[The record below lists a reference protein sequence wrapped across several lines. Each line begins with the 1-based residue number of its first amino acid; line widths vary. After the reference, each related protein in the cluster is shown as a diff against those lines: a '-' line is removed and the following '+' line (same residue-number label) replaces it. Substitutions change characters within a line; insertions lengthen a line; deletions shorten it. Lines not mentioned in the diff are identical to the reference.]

1 MSATP
6 LRAAGLPGLIL
17 SAALSLALTAPAQGQ
32 DPSGE
37 QVFNDFCAACH
48 VNLQAQDGKIPSVDS
63 LRRLHPNAILR
74 TLTDGAM
81 RLQGDALQPAQR
93 IAVAEYLGGGP
104 VLEQA
109 LSFTQGMCESLPP
122 LTSPAADATW
132 SGWSKDAG
140 NTRFTAD
147 TGGITRSNVA
157 QLKLKWAFGIPDVTQ
172 ARAQPAVWGDRIF
185 VGSQAGVVFAL
196 DTNSGCTYW
205 SFKTEGGVRSAISV
219 AELDIDGAPRT
230 VVFFND
236 LRAMAYAVDAETGE
250 LLWSKKVDEH
260 PSAIA
265 TGALKYHD
273 GKLYVP
279 MSGLPEEALANHNN
293 DYECCSFRGSVT
305 ALDARNGREL
315 WKTYALPE
323 PQLVRRLS
331 DGRGL
336 YGPAGA
342 AIWNTPTIDTKRGL
356 LYITTGNAY
365 VEPPSSTS
373 NAVLALDLESGQIR
387 WVNQVLENDIWSG
400 GCEPDLGG
408 NTGNEG
414 CFQPVGP
421 DFDFSA
427 SVVLTT
433 MANGKDILVATQKS
447 GLGFAF
453 DPDDGGRTL
462 WTYRWGVGAAA
473 GGVYGAS
480 SDGERA
486 YFAVADQRTERPGGL
501 HGVDLAS
508 GERVWFTPPADL
520 LCAAGPGC
528 GPAQSAAVTSIPGVV
543 FSGSMDGG
551 LRAYDSET
559 GEIIWTFNAN
569 RRFDTVNGVE
579 ANGGSL
585 DAAGPVL
592 AGGMLFVPAGN
603 GGPFGS
609 PGNVLLAFSLE

>member
-1 MSATP
+1 MTASKRLA
-6 LRAAGLPGLIL
+6 
-17 SAALSLALTAPAQGQ
+17 AALFGIASLAFLPASQAQ
-32 DPSGE
+32 SLAGE
-37 QVFNDFCAACH
+37 QIFADNCAACH
-48 VNLQAQDGKIPSVDS
+48 VQLQAQDAKIPSEATLRS
-63 LRRLHPNAILR
+63 LNANAILR
-74 TLTDGAM
+74 SLTDGAM
-81 RLQGDALQPAQR
+81 RLQGDLLSHEDR
-93 IAVAEYLGGGP
+93 VAVAEYLSGGP
-104 VLEQA
+104 VIEQA
-109 LSFTQGMCESLPP
+109 LSFSQGMCESLPP
-122 LTSPAADATW
+122 IAPPAAGSVW
-132 SGWSKDAG
+132 SGWSQDAG
-140 NTRFTAD
+140 NSRFTAE
-147 TGGITRSNVA
+147 TGGIDKGNVA
-157 QLKLKWAFGIPDVTQ
+157 QLQLKWAFGIPDVTQ
-172 ARAQPAVWGDRIF
+172 ARAQPAVWGDRLF

-196 DTNSGCTYW
+196 NALSGCSYW

-219 AELDIDGAPRT
+219 AELAVDGEMRT
-230 VVFFND
+230 LVFFND

-250 LLWSKKVDEH
+250 LVWSKKVDEH

-305 ALDARNGREL
+305 ALDASTGTEL
-315 WKTYALPE
+315 WKTYMLPE
-323 PQLVRRLS
+323 PQLVRTLP
-331 DGRGL
+331 DGRAL
-336 YGPAGA
+336 RGPAGA
-342 AIWNTPTIDTKRGL
+342 AVWNTPTIDSKRGL
-356 LYITTGNAY
+356 LYVTTGNAY

-373 NAVLALDLESGQIR
+373 NAILALDLASGQIR

-400 GCEPDLGG
+400 GCEPGLGG
-408 NTGNEG
+408 STDNAG

-427 SVVLTT
+427 SVVLATLPD
-433 MANGKDILVATQKS
+433 GKDILVATQKS

-453 DPDDGGRTL
+453 DPDDGGRTI

-473 GGVYGAS
+473 GGVYGTS
-480 SDGERA
+480 TDGERA
-486 YFAVADQRTERPGGL
+486 YFAVADQRTEKPGGL

-520 LCAAGPGC
+520 LCAQGPGC

-551 LRAYDSET
+551 LRAYDSEN
-559 GEIIWTFNAN
+559 GNILWTFNAN
-569 RRFDTVNGVE
+569 RAFDTVNGV
-579 ANGGSL
+579 AATGGSL
-585 DAAGPVL
+585 DAQGPVI
-592 AGGMLFVPAGN
+592 ANGMLYVTAGN

>member
-1 MSATP
+1 MTNSR
-6 LRAAGLPGLIL
+6 LLAASLFG
-17 SAALSLALTAPAQGQ
+17 LALLPCGVTAQS
-32 DPSGE
+32 PSGE
-37 QVFNDFCAACH
+37 EIFTDNCAACH
-48 VNLQAQDGKIPSVDS
+48 VELQAQDAKIPG
-63 LRRLHPNAILR
+63 LAALQRLHPNAILR

-81 RLQGDALQPAQR
+81 RLQGDLLSPADR
-93 IAVAEYLGGGP
+93 IAVSEYLGGGP
-104 VLEQA
+104 VVEQA
-109 LSFTQGMCESLPP
+109 LDFDQGMCESLPP
-122 LTSPAADATW
+122 LSAPAAAAVW
-132 SGWSKDAG
+132 SGWSRDAG

-147 TGGITRSNVA
+147 TTITRANVA

-172 ARAQPAVWGDRIF
+172 ARAQPAVYGDRVF

-196 DTNSGCTYW
+196 NAESGCTYW

-219 AELDIDGAPRT
+219 AELDIDGSPRT
-230 VVFFND
+230 AVFFND

-250 LLWSKKVDEH
+250 LIWSRKVDEH

-279 MSGLPEEALANHNN
+279 MSGLPEEALANHDN

-305 ALDARNGREL
+305 ALDARDGREL
-315 WKTYALPE
+315 WKTYVLPE
-323 PQLVRRLS
+323 PQLVRRLE

-342 AIWNTPTIDTKRGL
+342 AIWNTPTIDAARGM

-365 VEPPSSTS
+365 VEPPTSTS
-373 NAVLALDLESGQIR
+373 NAVLALDLASGQIR

-400 GCEPDLGG
+400 GCEPGLGG
-408 NTGNEG
+408 SRDNEG
-414 CFQPVGP
+414 CFDPVGP

-433 MANGKDILVATQKS
+433 LPDGKDILVATQKS

-473 GGVYGAS
+473 GGVYGTS
-480 SDGERA
+480 VDGERA

-501 HGVDLAS
+501 HGVDLAT

-520 LCAAGPGC
+520 LCAAGPNC
-528 GPAQSAAVTSIPGVV
+528 GPAQSAAVTSVPGLV

-551 LRAYDSET
+551 LRAYDSAS
-559 GEIIWTFNAN
+559 GDILWTFNAN
-569 RRFDTVNGVE
+569 RSFDTVNGVV

-585 DAAGPVL
+585 DAAGPVVV
-592 AGGMLFVPAGN
+592 GNMLYVPAGN